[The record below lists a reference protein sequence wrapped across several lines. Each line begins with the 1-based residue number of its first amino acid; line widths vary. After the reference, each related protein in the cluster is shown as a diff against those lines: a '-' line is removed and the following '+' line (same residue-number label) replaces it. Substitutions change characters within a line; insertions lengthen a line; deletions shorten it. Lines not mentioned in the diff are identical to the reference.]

1 MTAPSILSEEAA
13 LSAKKRTLWRDAL
26 RSFLKNK
33 LAVFGLAVVTMF
45 IFMAVFADIIAPA
58 PYYRSVLSDT
68 LNFPSTKYLLGTDAI
83 GRDLLS
89 RLIYGARTSLTVGF
103 SVQLIAFGIG
113 LPLGALAGLRG
124 GWVDFLITRLLEV
137 MTAFPNF
144 LFAIFLMSILG
155 TGLPNVIL
163 AIGITSWIGVCRLT
177 RGQLLALR
185 EREFVISARSY
196 GANDWRIITRHLL
209 PHALPPLLIMLALGI
224 PSAIFAEAGLS
235 FLGVGINDPI
245 PSWGKMVSESLG
257 YIRVYWYLGLFP
269 TLTIALAMFGFNFL
283 GDGLRDALDPTMYN
297 Q

>member
-1 MTAPSILSEEAA
+1 M
-13 LSAKKRTLWRDAL
+13 SASTLAKELEISSKKRTLWRDAM
-26 RSFLKNK
+26 RSFFKNR
-33 LAVFGLAVVTMF
+33 LAVIGLVIVVVF
-45 IFMAVFADIIAPA
+45 ILMAVFADVIAPA
-58 PYYRSVLSDT
+58 PYYRSVLRDS
-68 LNFPSTKYLLGTDAI
+68 LKFPNAKYWMGTDAI

-89 RLIYGARTSLTVGF
+89 RIIYGARTSLAVGF

-124 GWVDFLITRLLEV
+124 GWVDFVITRLLEV

-155 TGLPNVIL
+155 NGLPNVIL
-163 AIGITSWIGVCRLT
+163 AIGMTSWIGVCRLT
-177 RGQLLALR
+177 RGLLLSLR
-185 EREFVISARSY
+185 EREFVVSARSY
-196 GANDWRIITRHLL
+196 GSNDWRIVTRHLL

-257 YIRVYWYLGLFP
+257 YLRVYWFMGLFP

>member
-1 MTAPSILSEEAA
+1 MTAPSILTEEAT
-13 LSAKKRTLWRDAL
+13 LSAKKRTLWRDAM
-26 RSFLKNK
+26 RSFFKNK
-33 LAVFGLAVVTMF
+33 LAVFGLAVVVLF
-45 IFMAVFADIIAPA
+45 IFMAIFADLIAPA
-58 PYYRSVLSDT
+58 PYYRSVLSDS
-68 LNFPSTKYLLGTDAI
+68 LEFPSGKYWLGTDAI

-89 RLIYGARTSLTVGF
+89 RIIYGARTSLTVGF

-163 AIGITSWIGVCRLT
+163 AIGMTSWIGVCRLT

-185 EREFVISARSY
+185 EREFVVSARSY
-196 GANDWRIITRHLL
+196 GAGDWRIITRHLL

-257 YIRVYWYLGLFP
+257 YLRVYWYLGLFP

>member
-1 MTAPSILSEEAA
+1 MSVSTLAKDLELSQ
-13 LSAKKRTLWRDAL
+13 KKRTLWRDAM
-26 RSFLKNK
+26 RSFFKNR
-33 LAVFGLAVVTMF
+33 LAVAGLVVVI
-45 IFMAVFADIIAPA
+45 IFFLMAIFADVIAPT
-58 PYYRSVLSDT
+58 PYYRSVLSEN
-68 LNFPSTKYLLGTDAI
+68 LEFPSLKHLMGTDAV

-89 RLIYGARTSLTVGF
+89 RIIYGARTSLLVGF
-103 SVQLIAFGIG
+103 SVQAIAFGIG

-124 GWVDFLITRLLEV
+124 GWVDFIITRLIEI

-155 TGLPNVIL
+155 TGIPNVIL
-163 AIGITSWIGVCRLT
+163 AIGVTSWIEVCRLT
-177 RGQLLALR
+177 RGQLISLR
-185 EREFVISARSY
+185 EREFVVSARSY
-196 GANDWRIITRHLL
+196 GASDWHIVIRHLL

-257 YIRVYWYLGLFP
+257 YIRVYWYMGLFP
-269 TLTIALAMFGFNFL
+269 TLTIALAMLSFNFL

-297 Q
+297 QK

>member
-1 MTAPSILSEEAA
+1 MTTPAVTQLPVRLPQ
-13 LSAKKRTLWRDAL
+13 KRTLWRDAT
-26 RSFLKNK
+26 RSFFKNR
-33 LAVFGLAVVTMF
+33 LAVAGLAIVSLF
-45 IFMAVFADIIAPA
+45 IFCAVFADIIAPA
-58 PYYRSVLSDT
+58 PYDRAVLSEN
-68 LNFPSTKYLLGTDAI
+68 LKPPSARHWMGTDQV

-89 RLIYGARTSLTVGF
+89 RIIYGARTSLFVGF
-103 SVQLIAFGIG
+103 SVQLIAFAIG

-124 GWVDFLITRLLEV
+124 GWADFIVTRLLEV
-137 MTAFPNF
+137 MTAFPGF

-177 RGQLLALR
+177 RGQLLAMR
-185 EREFVISARSY
+185 EREYVVAARSY
-196 GANDWRIITRHLL
+196 GADDLRIIIRHLL
-209 PHALPPLLIMLALGI
+209 PHALPPLVIMLALGI

-245 PSWGKMVSESLG
+245 PSWGKMVSDSLG

-269 TLTIALAMFGFNFL
+269 TLTIALAMLSFNFL

-297 Q
+297 V